1 CAHWL
6 GLSTVEPKDGNDFGI
21 ELPEKLESQL
31 SEMIMTDEDFSNG
44 NRLSDMKFPEGML
57 VMMVKRGDS
66 FIVPNGK
73 LELKVGDKLLTIER
87 QKKVIS

>member
-1 CAHWL
+1 M
-6 GLSTVEPKDGNDFGI
+6 TEDDF
-21 ELPEKLESQL
+21 
-31 SEMIMTDEDFSNG
+31 TNG

-73 LELKVGDKLLTIER
+73 LELRVGDKLLTIER

>member
-1 CAHWL
+1 
-6 GLSTVEPKDGNDFGI
+6 
-21 ELPEKLESQL
+21 
-31 SEMIMTDEDFSNG
+31 
-44 NRLSDMKFPEGML
+44 ML

-66 FIVPNGK
+66 FIVPIGK